1 MRLSNLSV
9 VSGQVFMLPNYKQLK
24 LLDLR
29 NNRLQEIPGEIC
41 TLQQL
46 ATLKVDYNYLVA
58 LPFSLGNLSE
68 LVCLSASQNRL
79 IELPD
84 SLFRH
89 DSKLHTLLVNDNKIT
104 RV

>member
-9 VSGQVFMLPNYKQLK
+9 LSGQVFTLPNYKSLK

-29 NNRLQEIPGEIC
+29 NNRLQDIPGEIC
-41 TLQQL
+41 TLSQL

-89 DSKLHTLLVNDNKIT
+89 DSKLQTLLVNDNKIT